1 MHVAMLNI
9 LHFLGPVSYLKYNS
23 SFDSIQLNYKIC
35 NFYNDD
41 SEHIGA
47 SINCS
52 EADEEI
58 NLSVYLPDV
67 SINVESSFNIIG
79 LKPSTNYICCLTPEW
94 ISAILPPI
102 TCFNISTNKEP
113 DIFPHG

>member
-1 MHVAMLNI
+1 MHVAMLNV

-35 NFYNDD
+35 NFYDDD
-41 SEHIGA
+41 SEHVGA

-58 NLSVYLPDV
+58 NLNVFLPDV
-67 SINVESSFNIIG
+67 PINVESSFNITG
-79 LKPSTNYICCLTPEW
+79 LKPSTKLYMLSYSRVDLSYIASNYL
-94 ISAILPPI
+94 
-102 TCFNISTNKEP
+102 F
-113 DIFPHG
+113 